1 MNSLIDE
8 VTPMKLIR
16 TFVGGVIVGSVAEFL
31 LDPARGRSRRSQV
44 VQRARGLLRRLRRR
58 TERQVSMATSQATG
72 LFERSR
78 HLTVEDREP
87 TDEKLRDRV
96 QSELFRE
103 PDIPK
108 GDVNVNVENGAVV
121 LRGHVDSDAMKSR
134 LGIKARSIQGVDRV
148 ENLINVA
155 G

>member
-1 MNSLIDE
+1 
-8 VTPMKLIR
+8 MKLIR
-16 TFVGGVIVGSVAEFL
+16 TFVGGVIVGSVVGFL
-31 LDPARGRSRRSQV
+31 FDPARGRSRRTQV
-44 VQRARGLLRRLRRR
+44 VQRGGRLLRRVRRR
-58 TERQVSMATSQATG
+58 TERQVSMATSRATG

-96 QSELFRE
+96 QSQLFRE

-108 GDVNVNVENGAVV
+108 GDVNVHVENGAVI

-134 LGIKARSIQGVDRV
+134 LSIKARSIQGVDRV
-148 ENLINVA
+148 ENLINVTD
-155 G
+155 